1 MDIYYYL
8 SEEWLGVSFDSSY
21 HYAHLLMQMAL
32 ENNDKEYE
40 LYSWQLY
47 GNAFDY
53 DYQFDSARFYYQK
66 GLSQA
71 IAYADSSKIASFN
84 FNLGTL
90 FILEG
95 NYARVPPYFEIAI
108 AYFEGKPEKE
118 RQLAQVYN
126 NMGTVWR
133 NIRKYPEAIN
143 IYQKSFELRKG
154 LPLGKSDLS
163 LHMNIGIAYLE
174 TKELE
179 VALYHFRQARE
190 LALQLDDRYNYLFI
204 CNNLASA
211 FLQIDHYD
219 SAAFYLDQVLG
230 QSDVIEPSLMIFAYG
245 ARGGIHARQNNWA
258 AAAEMFGNAARFI
271 DEEKIPQASLILY
284 QQLAEYNERRGRFDL
299 ALESLKKAN
308 LLKEKMLN
316 TEVLN
321 TSIEW
326 EERFRTQEKEKEI
339 FALKL
344 EQEERA
350 LEALRERNQ
359 RVFLWSAVLLSLLGT
374 VFLYRLFIL
383 RGRASKALASE
394 KSTIEN
400 ALKEKELLMQEIH
413 HRVKNNLQVITSLL
427 NLQSNLIEDE
437 VANAAVTDS
446 KNRVFSMSLIHQS
459 LYEME
464 NLTEVRAKEYFTQL
478 MNNLKST
485 FQGNERDIEVQLE
498 IEDLTLDVDQAI
510 PLGLI
515 INEIVTNS
523 FKHAFVEQNQGQIT
537 LRLRRTGDIL
547 HLYMAD
553 NGKGNQGKPLFRKR
567 SLGMLLLKD
576 LGKKLKA
583 ETNIQTEDGVKID
596 MQFPYKQ

>member
-1 MDIYYYL
+1 
-8 SEEWLGVSFDSSY
+8 
-21 HYAHLLMQMAL
+21 
-32 ENNDKEYE
+32 
-40 LYSWQLY
+40 
-47 GNAFDY
+47 
-53 DYQFDSARFYYQK
+53 
-66 GLSQA
+66 
-71 IAYADSSKIASFN
+71 
-84 FNLGTL
+84 
-90 FILEG
+90 
-95 NYARVPPYFEIAI
+95 
-108 AYFEGKPEKE
+108 
-118 RQLAQVYN
+118 
-126 NMGTVWR
+126 
-133 NIRKYPEAIN
+133 
-143 IYQKSFELRKG
+143 
-154 LPLGKSDLS
+154 
-163 LHMNIGIAYLE
+163 
-174 TKELE
+174 
-179 VALYHFRQARE
+179 
-190 LALQLDDRYNYLFI
+190 
-204 CNNLASA
+204 
-211 FLQIDHYD
+211 
-219 SAAFYLDQVLG
+219 
-230 QSDVIEPSLMIFAYG
+230 
-245 ARGGIHARQNNWA
+245 
-258 AAAEMFGNAARFI
+258 
-271 DEEKIPQASLILY
+271 
-284 QQLAEYNERRGRFDL
+284 
-299 ALESLKKAN
+299 
-308 LLKEKMLN
+308 MLN

-350 LEALRERNQ
+350 FEALRARNQ

-464 NLTEVRAKEYFTQL
+464 NLTEVSAREYFTQL

-537 LRLRRTGDIL
+537 LRLRRIGDML